1 MLDLLRRLTL
11 AGFVL
16 INTRD
21 YPQLRVLIAICTTLL
36 FVVLQALGLILSP
49 LNPLPF
55 ILLPPLPPKTSS
67 SPRDLPQSR

>member
-21 YPQLRVLIAICTTLL
+21 YLQLRVLIAICTTLL

-49 LNPLPF
+49 LNP
-55 ILLPPLPPKTSS
+55 
-67 SPRDLPQSR
+67 